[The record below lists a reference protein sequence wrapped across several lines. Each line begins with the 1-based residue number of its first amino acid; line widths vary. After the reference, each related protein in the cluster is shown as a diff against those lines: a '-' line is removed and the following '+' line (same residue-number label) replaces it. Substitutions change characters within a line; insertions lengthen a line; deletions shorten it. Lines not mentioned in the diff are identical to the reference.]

1 MGKEEERCLANT
13 LLEDTQ
19 GRALPAPMLW
29 VVRPVSKIKCT
40 RHSTNLGVE
49 NSEPTNMSK
58 SSKSEVSQSLRM
70 LMERFVQARLEGK
83 LEKLSEDDPKRQELN
98 EQFRFENWVAD
109 AARRVAQI
117 QLVTHSLKATHPDA
131 KGSSLYRPPGELNA
145 GGLVGT
151 SSLGESFNADVVG
164 NAAALDVYK
173 FLRLTFAGKSL
184 LDRVLERDE
193 SLIAALSNDRT
204 QAEEW
209 VEAFAGITSPGSSE
223 SSHTKAKQVYFLV
236 GDDPG
241 ADDGYHL
248 LSPIYATSLAHEVF
262 QRINRDRFG
271 ERQKEA
277 RQARREKKPFDHG
290 FYEYPELAVQK
301 LGGTKPQNISQLN
314 SERGGNNYLL
324 ASLPPQWQSRD
335 VKPPLNKDSV
345 FPLFGYRA
353 ETKRLLRQLVEFLA
367 ADPAKNLQ
375 TRNTRD
381 ELIDDLCGELLQFAA
396 ELRTLPSGWS
406 ASVECRLPEA
416 EQLWLDPGRA
426 ELDELFRQQ
435 WMKGDWPGTIR
446 HRFANWLNHALAG
459 TLPVGDPEH
468 KHWSDQLKR
477 DGDWMKGLS
486 DDKRWMAAFD
496 ELEME
501 LEA

>member
-1 MGKEEERCLANT
+1 MSDEAGELRAVMEKFLQERLQGK
-13 LLEDTQ
+13 
-19 GRALPAPMLW
+19 
-29 VVRPVSKIKCT
+29 V
-40 RHSTNLGVE
+40 
-49 NSEPTNMSK
+49 
-58 SSKSEVSQSLRM
+58 
-70 LMERFVQARLEGK
+70 
-83 LEKLSEDDPKRQELN
+83 EKLDDNDPKRQELN

-131 KGSSLYRPPGELNA
+131 KGSSLYSPPGNLNA

-184 LDRVLERDE
+184 LDRVLERDD
-193 SLIAALSNDRT
+193 SLIGALSNDRALA
-204 QAEEW
+204 QEW

-223 SSHTKAKQVYFLV
+223 SSHTKSKQVYFLV
-236 GDDPG
+236 GEDPG

-248 LSPIYATSLAHEVF
+248 LSPLYATSLAHEVF
-262 QRINRDRFG
+262 LRINRDRFG
-271 ERQKEA
+271 ETQKEA
-277 RQARREKKPFDHG
+277 RQARRDKKPFDHG

-335 VKPPLNKDSV
+335 VKPPHNKDSV
-345 FPLFGYRA
+345 LPLFGYRL
-353 ETKRLLRQLVEFLA
+353 ETKRLLRQLVEFLGS
-367 ADPAKNLQ
+367 DPARNLQ

-396 ELRTLPSGWS
+396 ELRTLPAGWS
-406 ASVECRLPEA
+406 ASGECRLPEA

-426 ELDELFRQQ
+426 EQDELFRQQ
-435 WMKGDWPGTIR
+435 WEKGEWPGAIR
-446 HRFANWLNHALAG
+446 HRFANWLNHALARN
-459 TLPVGDPEH
+459 LPVGDSEH
-468 KHWSDQLKR
+468 KQWSDQLKR
-477 DGDWMKGLS
+477 DGDWMKGLG
-486 DDKRWMAAFD
+486 DDKRWVAAFE
-496 ELEME
+496 ELERE